1 LLLNNLR
8 GSTTRAAHFASAIA
22 CAFPNG
28 DELTAEGRCD
38 GAIAFAPMGEGG
50 FGYDP
55 VFLVPEMRKTFAQMT
70 AEEKNSISHRG
81 RAMEK
86 FAEKL
91 ETYLA
96 K

>member
-1 LLLNNLR
+1 MTMAVLQEYK
-8 GSTTRAAHFASAIA
+8 
-22 CAFPNG
+22 CPC
-28 DELTAEGRCD
+28 CD

-55 VFLVPEMRKTFAQMT
+55 VFLVTEMRKTFAQMT
-70 AEEKNSISHRG
+70 AEEKSSISHRG

-86 FAEKL
+86 FVEKL